1 MKVQCSG
8 CRATISVPDE
18 KVPEGRTIRVLCP
31 KCRNPIQVSRKTDE
45 ELAEAVTGDGGG
57 TVPHPG
63 GASLS
68 SPPTPPT
75 TDLHTVDMVEEGVEK
90 ALVYLTDV
98 SVYKRV
104 EHALQQMDYYIS
116 YVQTV
121 QQAVAKL
128 SSNPYDMVIID
139 DNVLNPG
146 KGEESFYQYARSLP
160 MYIQRTFLLCL
171 ISGQYSTLD
180 QLTAFKL
187 GVNLI
192 LNARDLEKTRMVF
205 ERAMRDYRK
214 TYRAFETELKKL
226 EE

>member
-1 MKVQCSG
+1 VKVQCGG

-31 KCRNPIQVSRKTDE
+31 KCRSPIQVSRKTDE
-45 ELAEAVTGDGGG
+45 DTGDAAMSGEGATTAGGS
-57 TVPHPG
+57 
-63 GASLS
+63 SLS

-75 TDLHTVDMVEEGVEK
+75 TDLHTMDMVEEGVEK
-90 ALVYLTDV
+90 ALVYLTDA

-116 YVQTV
+116 NVQTV

-146 KGEESFYQYARSLP
+146 KGEESFYHYARSLP
-160 MYIQRTFLLCL
+160 MDIQRIFLFCL
-171 ISGQYSTLD
+171 VSRQYSTLD

-192 LNARDLEKTRMVF
+192 LNTGDLEKTRMVF